1 MKFKFSPYWLL
12 VIAIAALLWLP
23 NLLAIGMF
31 MDGTINASVAKNYA
45 LGNSSFFHLQQ
56 TYMGSTEYGG
66 NPPLAFIIQG
76 WAFKI
81 FGTAYYVERI
91 YSLICAVIQLVLIR
105 CLWHTLF
112 NNLPYKKLSWLPCL
126 LWLISPITAWC
137 YSNNLLENTMSIFTT
152 IAVISITKYVV
163 SNKHLLL
170 YALVAVAAMCLAL
183 LTKGPVALFVAIVPL
198 ALTGV
203 SAKYTVQKAL
213 LFTAASAGLFLVAA
227 VLFVTNTEANIWLS
241 TYFNQQINPALSTKA
256 VSVFGRFKIITELLI
271 MLSSLLGLWVVVALV
286 ARYINTAKTTIR
298 VDRKIAH
305 RFLLVGLA
313 ASLPIVVSYK
323 QSGFYLLPALPVFAI
338 AIATYMADA
347 VSMVADKWNSEKWH
361 TRISLIMLIV
371 VIACALYSGG
381 NFGHVCRDKK
391 MLEDVAHI
399 AALTPNDT
407 CLTADWNLNE
417 EYALRAYLS
426 RLYNKT
432 VCYPNGNC
440 SNGWILDKR
449 NNIANGEMKLLY
461 QGNIVSLY
469 SSNK

>member
-1 MKFKFSPYWLL
+1 MV
-12 VIAIAALLWLP
+12 VIALAALLWLP
-23 NLLAIGMF
+23 NLFAVGMF

-45 LGNSSFFHLQQ
+45 LGNGSFFHLHQ

-105 CLWHTLF
+105 YLWQTLF
-112 NNLPYKKLSWLPCL
+112 NNVPYKKLSWLPCL
-126 LWLISPITAWC
+126 LWLISPITGWC

-152 IAVISITKYVV
+152 VAIISIAKYAV
-163 SNKHLLL
+163 SNKYLLL

-183 LTKGPVALFVAIVPL
+183 LTKGPVALFIAIVPL
-198 ALTGV
+198 ALTVV
-203 SAKYTVQKAL
+203 SAKYTIQKTL
-213 LFTAASAGLFLVAA
+213 LFTAASAGLFLLA
-227 VLFVTNTEANIWLS
+227 VTVFASSTEANIWLI
-241 TYFNQQINPALSTKA
+241 TYFNQQINPALSTKS
-256 VSVFGRFKIITELLI
+256 VSTFGRFKIVTELVI
-271 MLSSLLGLWVVVALV
+271 MLSSLLGLWLAVVLV
-286 ARYINTAKTTIR
+286 ARYINTAKTAVR

-305 RFLLVGLA
+305 GFLLVGLA

-338 AIATYMADA
+338 AIAAYMAEA
-347 VSMVADKWNSEKWH
+347 VRTVADKWNSEKWH
-361 TRISLIMLIV
+361 TRISVTMLIV
-371 VIACALYSGG
+371 IIACAIYSGA

-391 MLEDVAHI
+391 MLDDVTHI

-426 RLYNKT
+426 RLHNKT

-449 NNIANGEMKLLY
+449 NNIANGEKKLVY
-461 QGNIVSLY
+461 QGSIVSLY
-469 SSNK
+469 RSNR